1 MFFFRRYIIFR
12 GFHGSQLRVHI
23 MQLSESETL
32 CPCYARRPS
41 NFRLENTLSWPK
53 SGFNMTR
60 YGFLCRVSFIR
71 LIN

>member
-41 NFRLENTLSWPK
+41 NFRLENTLS
-53 SGFNMTR
+53 
-60 YGFLCRVSFIR
+60 
-71 LIN
+71 